1 MKSEYLNRVLN
12 DVIAKN
18 PNEKEFI
25 QAVKEFLSSLDEVV
39 EKDPEIEKNAILER
53 LVEPDRIISFK
64 VPWVND
70 QGEVKVNR
78 GYRVQFNNAIGPYKG
93 GLRFDASVNQS
104 IVKFLGF
111 EQIFKN
117 SLTGLPMGGG
127 KGGSDFSPRGKS
139 DAEIMRFCQS
149 FMLELYRHIG
159 ENTDVPAGDFG
170 VGAREIG
177 YLFGYY
183 KKLRN
188 VYSGVITGKSVPF
201 GGSLVRKEATGF
213 GLCYFT
219 DQLLKVMKNDSLKGK
234 KVIVTG
240 SGNVGTYAAVKAV
253 QLGATVVA
261 MSDISG
267 VIYDENG
274 IDVKLVESI
283 KGNYRL
289 LSDYLNTYP
298 NTKFNPNPK
307 SIWEVKCDVL
317 FPCATQNEIDLE
329 DAKKIVAN
337 KPIALCEG
345 ANMPTTIEATEY
357 LMENGI
363 LFAPGKAANAG
374 GVATSCLEMA
384 QNASH
389 NPWSA
394 EVVDNRLREIM
405 INIFN
410 TCYET
415 SIKYNAKG
423 NLVLG
428 ANIAGF
434 LRVYESM
441 KAQGVL

>member
-1 MKSEYLNRVLN
+1 MLPGR
-12 DVIAKN
+12 
-18 PNEKEFI
+18 
-25 QAVKEFLSSLDEVV
+25 SS
-39 EKDPEIEKNAILER
+39 
-53 LVEPDRIISFK
+53 
-64 VPWVND
+64 
-70 QGEVKVNR
+70 
-78 GYRVQFNNAIGPYKG
+78 
-93 GLRFDASVNQS
+93 
-104 IVKFLGF
+104 
-111 EQIFKN
+111 
-117 SLTGLPMGGG
+117 
-127 KGGSDFSPRGKS
+127 
-139 DAEIMRFCQS
+139 
-149 FMLELYRHIG
+149 
-159 ENTDVPAGDFG
+159 AGC
-170 VGAREIG
+170 R
-177 YLFGYY
+177 
-183 KKLRN
+183 
-188 VYSGVITGKSVPF
+188 
-201 GGSLVRKEATGF
+201 
-213 GLCYFT
+213 
-219 DQLLKVMKNDSLKGK
+219 
-234 KVIVTG
+234 
-240 SGNVGTYAAVKAV
+240 

-261 MSDISG
+261 MSEISG

-283 KGNYRL
+283 KGSYRL

-415 SIKYNAKG
+415 SVKYNAKG

>member
-12 DVIAKN
+12 DVILKN
-18 PNEKEFI
+18 ANEKEFI

-39 EKDPEIEKNAILER
+39 EKDPDIEKNAILER

-70 QGEVKVNR
+70 QGEIKVNR

-139 DAEIMRFCQS
+139 DGEIMRFCQS

-188 VYSGVITGKSVPF
+188 VYSGVITGKSVPY

-283 KGNYRL
+283 KGSYRL

-298 NTKFNPNPK
+298 NTKFNPDPK

-415 SIKYNAKG
+415 SVKYNAKG